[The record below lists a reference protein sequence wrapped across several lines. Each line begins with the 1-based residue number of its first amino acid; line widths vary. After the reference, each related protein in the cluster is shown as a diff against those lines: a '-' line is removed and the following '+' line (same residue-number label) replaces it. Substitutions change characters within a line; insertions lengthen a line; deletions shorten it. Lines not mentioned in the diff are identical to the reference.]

1 MGTCLTTHGLT
12 EEHCC
17 DFDDDEFW
25 KSPPLPCIKSADE
38 LKVPVEVLNELPTEF
53 CWSQNLSPEFVAE
66 LCRRGF
72 LPMADLTQQ
81 GGRAP
86 RCVLL
91 PKLHEERCVLEFAD
105 LHVSRKLRRAA
116 RGCVL
121 TVDRAWDAVVRGC
134 REQRA
139 TAAGCTRRSSPPLRP
154 CTRRSTPTAAS
165 SAANPAAAAAGVRMH
180 SLDLSRT
187 AASSRRDRLLDGRV
201 PTSRSGFLL
210 KASAG
215 TLQCVATARV
225 LGLATPSGTS
235 GWCLQ
240 APLGARTV
248 ARLKFLRSSPT
259 PATASRRRRS
269 PPPRAAR
276 STNSSARRRRR
287 RRCARSSRRRR
298 PSAQAA
304 GRHRAAWRRR
314 VSRPPRVSRRCR
326 APRRRGS
333 HRSPPT
339 SATAGYLLPAWH
351 RGVRAC
357 LPPVRSGPAGRP
369 APRPLSFPC
378 PTPCR
383 DARGTHRPSKCTML
397 IDAF

>member
-1 MGTCLTTHGLT
+1 MGTCLTTHGLG
-12 EEHCC
+12 EEIAC
-17 DFDDDEFW
+17 DFDDDAFW

-134 REQRA
+134 REQHGDGCWLHAPLVA
-139 TAAGCTRRSSPPLRP
+139 TFKALHTPQHADGGVGPAAK
-154 CTRRSTPTAAS
+154 TA
-165 SAANPAAAAAGVRMH
+165 AAAAAGVRMH
-180 SLDLSRT
+180 SFELWQEG
-187 AASSRRDRLLDGRV
+187 RLVAGEIGYSMGACY
-201 PTSRSGFLL
+201 TSLSGFFS

-225 LGLATPSGTS
+225 LEGLGYAFWDLGMVLPYK
-235 GWCLQ
+235 LR
-240 APLGARTV
+240 LGARTV
-248 ARLKFLRSSPT
+248 ARLKFLRSLAAARDCQPSSPLAT
-259 PATASRRRRS
+259 AARRSVDELLGAPPPPPPPVRPLVAAPATK
-269 PPPRAAR
+269 
-276 STNSSARRRRR
+276 ARR
-287 RRCARSSRRRR
+287 
-298 PSAQAA
+298 PPAA
-304 GRHRAAWRRR
+304 TGPRGARR
-314 VSRPPRVSRRCR
+314 VSPVNLVSLADATGGAEAAGATR
-326 APRRRGS
+326 
-333 HRSPPT
+333 RSPPT

-351 RGVRAC
+351 ASAC
-357 LPPVRSGPAGRP
+357 ACVPPTCA
-369 APRPLSFPC
+369 
-378 PTPCR
+378 
-383 DARGTHRPSKCTML
+383 
-397 IDAF
+397 